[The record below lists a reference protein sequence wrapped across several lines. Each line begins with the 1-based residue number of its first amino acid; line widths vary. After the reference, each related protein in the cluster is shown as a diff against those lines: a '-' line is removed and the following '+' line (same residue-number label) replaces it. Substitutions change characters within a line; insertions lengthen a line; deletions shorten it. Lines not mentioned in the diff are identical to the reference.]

1 MYASITISKLIYFI
15 LLVVGF
21 VSFFF
26 LNQKLI
32 KSQIAPRFS
41 LLPIAGDLREFSLL
55 IKVRVGAELPDQ
67 LTFSTGS
74 INNKRILE
82 FERVLP
88 ID

>member
-1 MYASITISKLIYFI
+1 
-15 LLVVGF
+15 
-21 VSFFF
+21 
-26 LNQKLI
+26 
-32 KSQIAPRFS
+32 
-41 LLPIAGDLREFSLL
+41 LREFSLL

-67 LTFSTGS
+67 LTFSTAS